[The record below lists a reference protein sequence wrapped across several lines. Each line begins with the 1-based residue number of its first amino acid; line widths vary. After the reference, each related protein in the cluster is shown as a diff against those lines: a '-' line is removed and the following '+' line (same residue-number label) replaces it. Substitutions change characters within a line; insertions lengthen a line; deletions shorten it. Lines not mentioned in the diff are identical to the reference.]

1 MKDDEIYGL
10 LKVPDEVII
19 KELRLELGKATS
31 YIQELEQENKRLK
44 DESPEEKKAIRKEKI
59 FNEYRDKVT
68 QLQRIIA
75 RLKKENEQLLIKSIK
90 KWNL

>member
-10 LKVPDEVII
+10 LKIPDEVII

>member
-19 KELRLELGKATS
+19 KELRLQLGKATS
-31 YIQELEQENKRLK
+31 YIQELEYENKRLK

-59 FNEYRDKVT
+59 FNEYRDKIT